1 LKSRRSPEEKYRG
14 DASHDW
20 RHPTL
25 AEKRVKVLGNQSAL
39 ALELPFS
46 MAGAVIFSGLL
57 RDADPGALRLV
68 LWHAIFHL

>member
-1 LKSRRSPEEKYRG
+1 LKSRRRPEEKYCG

-39 ALELPFS
+39 ALGQPFT

-57 RDADPGALRLV
+57 KDADQGALRLV
-68 LWHAIFHL
+68 L

>member
-1 LKSRRSPEEKYRG
+1 LKSRRRPEEKYCG

-25 AEKRVKVLGNQSAL
+25 AEKRVKVLGNQSAR
-39 ALELPFS
+39 ALQQPFT

-57 RDADPGALRLV
+57 KDADQWALRLV